1 MHGYDQINVCM
12 YQICDKAIW
21 KPFPMEQLYQLRQE
35 VKKINMEE
43 VNSGKERYNDFLP
56 NHLQSEICYLMEE
69 NENESWIIKVLLENE
84 KSLIHGP
91 SSNPKKSIGKWKPEN
106 EISPEPEYISPKK
119 YAKQTNLNTH
129 TLITKNLYDVLCE
142 SGKMSKYGCQ
152 NPETKAK
159 WGFKSCKEK
168 TTVIISD
175 SMLKRVKGAKLSRD
189 IKTRNG

>member
-69 NENESWIIKVLLENE
+69 NENES
-84 KSLIHGP
+84 
-91 SSNPKKSIGKWKPEN
+91 
-106 EISPEPEYISPKK
+106 
-119 YAKQTNLNTH
+119 
-129 TLITKNLYDVLCE
+129 
-142 SGKMSKYGCQ
+142 
-152 NPETKAK
+152 
-159 WGFKSCKEK
+159 
-168 TTVIISD
+168 
-175 SMLKRVKGAKLSRD
+175 
-189 IKTRNG
+189 

>member
-21 KPFPMEQLYQLRQE
+21 KPFPMEELYQLWQE
-35 VKKINMEE
+35 VKKLNMEE

-91 SSNPKKSIGKWKPEN
+91 SSNPKKLEN
-106 EISPEPEYISPKK
+106 ESLKMK
-119 YAKQTNLNTH
+119 YLLNLNISLLRNMQSK
-129 TLITKNLYDVLCE
+129 LI
-142 SGKMSKYGCQ
+142 
-152 NPETKAK
+152 
-159 WGFKSCKEK
+159 
-168 TTVIISD
+168 
-175 SMLKRVKGAKLSRD
+175 
-189 IKTRNG
+189 